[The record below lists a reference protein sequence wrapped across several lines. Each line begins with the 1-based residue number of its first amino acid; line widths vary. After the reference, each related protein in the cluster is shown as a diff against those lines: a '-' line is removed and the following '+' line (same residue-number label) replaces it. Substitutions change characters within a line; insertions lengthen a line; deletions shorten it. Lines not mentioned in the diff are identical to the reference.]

1 MPMPETPDQT
11 DADAPT
17 SALFSQNKNT
27 SQDSPL
33 LLAFIGTRDF
43 RHFLGV
49 SSGDNP
55 WLAKVTHQK
64 SL

>member
-33 LLAFIGTRDF
+33 LLAFI
-43 RHFLGV
+43 
-49 SSGDNP
+49 
-55 WLAKVTHQK
+55 
-64 SL
+64 